1 MIILSSLSAIP
12 EILNCEPRAVFPL
25 RGSHPRPKTAD
36 FEDKKK
42 GPLCGPLGS
51 AFGSHPR
58 GRGFESLQVHQIDPK
73 RTQIVDGHIS
83 MAVLCY
89 TGQPF
94 CHPRDTLRKHIDIL
108 TSSKGFKAILPRS
121 FSLVNSFRPFLLK
134 KFCRSWLPDS
144 GRKIARHSTC
154 NLQSLCARRGFF
166 LFLHHNPT
174 PYRTGHC

>member
-1 MIILSSLSAIP
+1 
-12 EILNCEPRAVFPL
+12 
-25 RGSHPRPKTAD
+25 
-36 FEDKKK
+36 
-42 GPLCGPLGS
+42 
-51 AFGSHPR
+51 
-58 GRGFESLQVHQIDPK
+58 
-73 RTQIVDGHIS
+73 

-174 PYRTGHC
+174 PYRTGHCRQCGTDRPALLPPPVDGAANIPLEAAPCPHAQNSVRWSGGNDPANILPLSVVPRILITRISLIFDVLSICLAEEFRA

>member
-1 MIILSSLSAIP
+1 MGSTHIEKSACIYFDRS
-12 EILNCEPRAVFPL
+12 CQSDPR
-25 RGSHPRPKTAD
+25 
-36 FEDKKK
+36 
-42 GPLCGPLGS
+42 
-51 AFGSHPR
+51 
-58 GRGFESLQVHQIDPK
+58 

-154 NLQSLCARRGFF
+154 NLQSLCVRRGFF

-174 PYRTGHC
+174 PHRTGHCRQCGTDRPALLPPGRWSRQYTA